1 MINLKVL
8 KKNQKELE
16 QKQKKKGEKMKNRF
30 SVNKLFRSAVCI
42 LLAVIMLALC
52 ACNGGG
58 EEPQPSEQGS
68 TLLVRVVKVKNDA
81 SAGEALGAADVE
93 LVEIDATSAPE
104 DLSERSAAIIA
115 YSLGDIVTMP
125 IALFFE

>member
-1 MINLKVL
+1 
-8 KKNQKELE
+8 
-16 QKQKKKGEKMKNRF
+16 MKNRF

-42 LLAVIMLALC
+42 LLAVVMLALC
-52 ACNGGG
+52 ACNGGN

-104 DLSERSAAIIA
+104 DFLTKI
-115 YSLGDIVTMP
+115 
-125 IALFFE
+125 